1 MQPLFLEV
9 NDVQAERTIIIGLPQ
24 ITMIAPEPSGKA
36 IIRLYDKTRIM
47 TVEPYDA
54 IRATLS
60 RPGQHALFIEITD
73 KQSDTIVMVGIAHI
87 CLIVPSDGVGALIKI
102 GEFRMEAV
110 ESYDR
115 IRQVLG
121 PDFTN
126 VRIKQEALT

>member
-9 NDVQAERTIIIGLPQ
+9 NDVQTKRTVIIGLPQ
-24 ITMIAPEPSGKA
+24 ITMIGPEPSGKA
-36 IIRLYDKTRIM
+36 IIRLYDKSRIM
-47 TVEPYDA
+47 TLEPYAA
-54 IRATLS
+54 IRGTLA

-73 KQSDTIVMVGIAHI
+73 KMSDTTVMVGIAHI
-87 CLIVPSDGVGALIKI
+87 CLIVPGDGVGALIKI
-102 GEFRMEAV
+102 GEFKMEAV

-126 VRIKQEALT
+126 VRIRQEALA